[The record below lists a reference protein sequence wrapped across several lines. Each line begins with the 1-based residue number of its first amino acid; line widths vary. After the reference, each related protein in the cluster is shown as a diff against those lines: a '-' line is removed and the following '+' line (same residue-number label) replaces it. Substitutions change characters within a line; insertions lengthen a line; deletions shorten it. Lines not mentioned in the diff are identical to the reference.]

1 MKALRNPMVV
11 GLLAA
16 GAFAYAA
23 WTVASPFLKKSSRSK
38 ATTTQRSTP
47 ASKTK
52 STATTTA
59 KSTPETPPTPAM
71 ALPPLDLAAIQ
82 SRLPQWIE
90 SPARDPFE
98 ANRNLRTQPTGP
110 RADQLLSLKAVWR
123 QTGGNLAVLNNQL
136 LTVGAEIA
144 GFTLERIEAD
154 AVWVRGTNGL
164 ERVGFVN
171 PGVRSPTAPPRNGG
185 AQPRQAGLPV
195 PAPLRNV

>member
-23 WTVASPFLKKSSRSK
+23 WTIAAPFLKKPSRSK
-38 ATTTQRSTP
+38 STTAQQSKP

-52 STATTTA
+52 ASPSSSVAGI
-59 KSTPETPPTPAM
+59 PTPSPSLPAPS
-71 ALPPLDLAAIQ
+71 LPPLDLATIHA
-82 SRLPQWIE
+82 RLPQWIE

-98 ANRNLRTQPTGP
+98 ANRSLHTPPTGP

-123 QTGGNLAVLNNQL
+123 QTGGSLAVLNNQL
-136 LTVGAEIA
+136 LTEGSEIA

-164 ERVGFVN
+164 ERVGFGG
-171 PGVRSPTAPPRNGG
+171 PAVRSPTPTPRNSGSP
-185 AQPRQAGLPV
+185 PRQA
-195 PAPLRNV
+195 